1 MHELPVTESILRIVL
16 DHAGRN
22 GVRRVKRVHLRIGEL
37 SGLETP
43 WIQRYFDRLSAG
55 TIADGA
61 RIEVESVPVRLRCS
75 DCGTVFGADVR
86 APGSIP
92 CPDCGA
98 TRVRIVSGEE
108 YLVDSIE
115 GV

>member
-22 GVRRVKRVHLRIGEL
+22 GVQRVVRVHLRIGEL
-37 SGLETP
+37 SNLEAP
-43 WIQRYFDRLSAG
+43 WIQRYFDRLSAD
-55 TIADGA
+55 TIAEGA
-61 RIEVESVPVRLRCS
+61 LIDVESIPVKLRCS
-75 DCGTVFGADVR
+75 ECGTEFGADVR

-92 CPDCGA
+92 CPSCEA
-98 TRVRIVSGEE
+98 TTVRIVSGEE

-115 GV
+115 AV